1 MYIVF
6 SVLAVLALVGGIFLG
21 KSLFKGV
28 GAPAQDA
35 DLLDLKL
42 DLGKKD
48 QELKLRIEQL
58 ERQQDEIRKLTAE
71 LNVFSKEKAVL
82 EEQKAALQ
90 QRFEEQKKNIEKM
103 REDFESSMKKM
114 QDQMKSDFSLIANN
128 IFEEKTDKFKK
139 TSQEN
144 LNLILNPFKEQ
155 IEQFKKDVNE
165 KYSTESKER
174 FSLQGKIEE
183 LMNLNKTITEETKNL
198 TTALKGDVKKQGNWG
213 EFKLEK
219 LLESSGLEKGREY
232 VAQAKGQGLKN
243 EEGNSEQPDFIVYL
257 PDNKHII
264 IDSKVSLVAYT
275 QFVEATTDESRE
287 EARSALFESMKNH
300 IDNLNSKN
308 YHMNEKLMTPEITF
322 LFTPFE
328 GVLSLIIDMPV
339 PRMNMTLMQYAWEKK
354 IALVSPMTL
363 MATLK
368 TIASIWRFVRQE
380 ANAIK
385 IADAA
390 GKIYDKFHGFVSDME
405 EVQKNIDKASQS
417 HTEAF
422 NKLKSGRG
430 NLFNQFDNLKKLG
443 AKAAKDID
451 KKYLEFDQPDLEPE
465 AEKS

>member
-1 MYIVF
+1 MQDTHIFIIF

-21 KSLFKGV
+21 KSLFKGA
-28 GAPAQDA
+28 GGQINES
-35 DLLDLKL
+35 DLNNLKL
-42 DLGKKD
+42 ELGKKE
-48 QELKLRIEQL
+48 QELKLRIEQID
-58 ERQQDEIRKLTAE
+58 RQGEELKKLHAE

-82 EEQKAALQ
+82 EEQK
-90 QRFEEQKKNIEKM
+90 KNLEKM
-103 REDFESSMKKM
+103 REDYESSMKKM

-219 LLESSGLEKGREY
+219 LLEASGLEKGREY

-243 EEGNSEQPDFIVYL
+243 EEGNAEQPDFIVYL
-257 PDNKHII
+257 PEDKHII
-264 IDSKVSLVAYT
+264 IDSKVSLPAYT
-275 QFVEATTDESRE
+275 QFVEATTDEARE
-287 EARSALFESMKNH
+287 EARAALFDSLRDH
-300 IDNLNSKN
+300 IDNLSQKK

-322 LFTPFE
+322 LFSPFE
-328 GVLSLIIDMPV
+328 GALSLVIDMPV
-339 PRMNMTLMQYAWEKK
+339 PRLNMTLMQYAWEKK
-354 IALVSPMTL
+354 IALVSPLTL

-390 GKIYDKFHGFVSDME
+390 GKIYDKFHGFVTDME
-405 EVQKNIDKASQS
+405 EVQKSIDKASLAHS
-417 HTEAF
+417 EAF
-422 NKLKSGRG
+422 SKLKTGRG
-430 NLFNQFDNLKKLG
+430 NLFNQFDQLKKLG
-443 AKAAKDID
+443 AKAAKNLD
-451 KKYLEFDQPDLEPE
+451 KKYLDVDLDQPELDSETE
-465 AEKS
+465 NS